1 MSDFNA
7 FLEGLGIIPPRAII
21 PGKWVRAA
29 TVTKPTKKNA
39 AIKLNDDGSGFAID
53 HSCMLEAEVWRER
66 VIDNA
71 PDSKEREAVRRA
83 ASAERLQRLR
93 QQEIQG
99 TMRAVAAYAKAQPLM
114 RAEHPYL
121 AKKRLGMEGAR
132 GLKVDEEGW
141 LVIPMW
147 RDERIVSIQRISGD
161 GDKLFAAGAPTKGAT
176 FTIWRPNAPVT
187 ILCEGWATGAVVFAA
202 CPMAS
207 VEVCFSAANLVA
219 VASRNQ
225 YGTVAV
231 AGDNDPWSMC
241 FRHKKENLLEP
252 LDPEGPRPEWCRCNP
267 GKTAAMQAAKILGC
281 GYAVPQVYG
290 TQFTDWHDVWLSRLE
305 ALEKANEDKSWGAS
319 PHKLRSEA
327 LAPIRAQ
334 IMRAAKNIQK
344 NA

>member
-7 FLEGLGIIPPRAII
+7 FLDSLGIIPPRAII

-29 TVTKPTKKNA
+29 TVSHPAKRNA
-39 AIKLNDDGSGFAID
+39 SLRLEESGDYGFAMD
-53 HSCMLEAEVWRER
+53 WASMDRAEVWKR

-83 ASAERLQRLR
+83 ASLEKMQKLH

-99 TMRAVAAYAKAQPLM
+99 TMRAIAAYAKAQPLM

-132 GLKVDEEGW
+132 GLKVDDEGW

-147 RDERIVSIQRISGD
+147 RDGKIVSIQRVSPE

-187 ILCEGWATGAVVFAA
+187 ILCEGLATGLAIFAA
-202 CPMAS
+202 CTMAS

-281 GYAVPQVYG
+281 GYAVPQCSDPNS
-290 TQFTDWHDVWLSRLE
+290 TDWQDCFQERLE
-305 ALEKANEDKSWGAS
+305 KLEKAAEGKPFSS
-319 PHKLRSEA
+319 PFKLRSEA
-327 LAPIRAQ
+327 LAPIRSQ
-334 IMRAAKNIQK
+334 IMRAAKNIHK
-344 NA
+344 YP